1 MGVEFVRDVPDTYG
15 PRTRDLSFPFI
26 ALLHQGLMVEPSFI
40 STQKGLTRFL
50 EQYKG
55 MLLQYIL
62 HRNSNMHSRRYL

>member
-55 MLLQYIL
+55 QNITVYTSEKFGYVQW
-62 HRNSNMHSRRYL
+62 R